1 MIAVTV
7 QFISDN
13 VISRRATKWIRT
25 LGSHGP
31 IHRAIRWS
39 KNILFLVGF
48 PTTAAAKGIADDMC
62 SLSYIKEFSYDIG
75 RCFLPVSNPVAQP
88 SN

>member
-7 QFISDN
+7 HLLSDG
-13 VISRRATKWIRT
+13 VISRRATNWIRT
-25 LGSHGP
+25 LGSYGP

-48 PTTAAAKGIADDMC
+48 PTAAAAKGVADDMG
-62 SLSYIKEFSYDIG
+62 SLSYVKSFSYDIG
-75 RCFLPVSNPVAQP
+75 GCFLPVSNPVAQS